1 LAKKTENS
9 IAGAGRAY
17 FNRRSKKDECGHSI
31 FITVGRVYA

>member
-1 LAKKTENS
+1 LAKKTEDLTT
-9 IAGAGRAY
+9 GAGRAY